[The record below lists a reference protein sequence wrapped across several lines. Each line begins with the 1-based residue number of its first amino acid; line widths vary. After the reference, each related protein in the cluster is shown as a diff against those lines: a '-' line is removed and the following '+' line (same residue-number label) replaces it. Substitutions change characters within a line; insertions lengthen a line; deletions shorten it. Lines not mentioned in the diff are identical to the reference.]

1 MARYR
6 GPQTKIARKFG
17 EEIFGY
23 DKYFQRRKYGP
34 GQHGATKR
42 RKTQSEYAIQ
52 LTEKQ
57 KAKYTYGILE
67 RQFFKTFEKAVSK
80 QGVTGEV
87 LLQLLEARLDNTVFR
102 MGFSSTRRQARQ
114 VVLHKHVTVNDKV
127 VNIPSFSLRPG
138 DVVAIREKSKSLELV
153 ASAIANTERK
163 FSWLDV
169 NDTKKEGKF
178 IQYPMRDEIPEK
190 INEQLIVELYSK

>member
-23 DKYFQRRKYGP
+23 DKYFQRRKYAP
-34 GQHGATKR
+34 GQHGPSKR
-42 RKTQSEYAIQ
+42 RKQQSEYAIQ

-57 KAKYTYGILE
+57 KAKYTYGVLE
-67 RQFFKTFEKAVSK
+67 RQFEKTFKKATSK
-80 QGVTGEV
+80 QGVTGEI

-102 MGFSSTRRQARQ
+102 MGFANSRRQARQ
-114 VVLHKHVTVNDKV
+114 VVLHKHITVNDKI
-127 VNIPSFSLRPG
+127 VNIPSYSLRPG
-138 DVVAIREKSKSLELV
+138 DVVAVREKSKSLGLIS
-153 ASAIANTERK
+153 SALANRERT
-163 FSWLDV
+163 FGWLEV
-169 NDTKKEGKF
+169 NDTKMEGKF
-178 IQYPMRDEIPEK
+178 MQFPTRDDIPEK